1 MKVAAFGLFLGVLL
15 FLVVEDPIVAGGLGL
30 LAVAGYAELG
40 GLRRRIQVLEARAQA
55 ATFMAPMFGDAA
67 LPEPAAAEATV
78 PWSPPVEPP
87 AVPEAEEPRE
97 PREPSTW
104 DRWSSASFGELEELV
119 AGRLLA
125 VVGGIALFLG
135 GVFFLGLAFSRGWI
149 GPEMRV
155 AIGLVASVVLFGVGG
170 WLLRGPRQIVAHV
183 LVAVGLGV
191 FTLAMFA
198 ATRLYGFFPPE
209 FGVAAALVAAA
220 AAAALAIRFDAQL
233 VAVFGLV
240 AVLAS
245 PPVMGASATLVT
257 LQFIGVALAGT
268 TAIALFR
275 SWRWLPCLAF
285 ILAAPQLA
293 SYVMG
298 EPPTGIALA
307 AIAGF
312 WLLNA
317 IAAAGDELLV
327 RRSIL
332 HPASATLLLASAA
345 LVVALGFVVLEGDLE
360 RWRGLYLLAVAVAH
374 LAMAAVFLIRDGDRH
389 PFGMLAA
396 GTGIAVVTMA
406 VPIQLGAEW
415 VPLAWASE
423 AVALTW
429 IYAERQHRFAGL
441 AAVVLGILTAGHLV
455 AVEYPLLVVT
465 APAADAIPF
474 LNPSGLALGFVLAAA
489 AVVVLLLR
497 RRHEQVA
504 VGAAAAALT
513 AMAVPHELTG
523 IAEVLALT
531 AIGVGA
537 LVTQRA
543 ALGVPLSLPSVPGG
557 SAYAER
563 ALYAAAGI
571 AGMALMTAFFDALP
585 LVTFIERIGSTAIP
599 AGRPFLTDVAAIA
612 VIVAGGAVIVGVA
625 NAGRWLPAGL
635 LVAAAVVAYLLPFE
649 IGAAL
654 AVAGW
659 AGLAVA
665 LAAGA
670 RRIGTALAIGS
681 RVLAGAAIL
690 ETLAVVAPVGRLVVQ
705 PAALGEAAVLNGG
718 VLATVAVTA
727 LLAGLALL
735 LPASDRVRRAAAYAL
750 GPAAVY
756 AVSVMVVDLFQVQ
769 VGGSDLAVEELQ
781 KQAQVALSVLWAVI
795 GAVATVV
802 GLRIGSAPVR
812 LFGLGLLGVVTVK
825 VFVVDLAALDIAYR
839 VLSFVALGI
848 LLLIAAYL
856 YARMNPRS
864 GRNADPPSKVL
875 SGQRPGRGEL

>member
-1 MKVAAFGLFLGVLL
+1 M
-15 FLVVEDPIVAGGLGL
+15 
-30 LAVAGYAELG
+30 
-40 GLRRRIQVLEARAQA
+40 
-55 ATFMAPMFGDAA
+55 
-67 LPEPAAAEATV
+67 EPTA
-78 PWSPPVEPP
+78 
-87 AVPEAEEPRE
+87 
-97 PREPSTW
+97 W
-104 DRWSSASFGELEELV
+104 DRWRSASFSELEELV

-155 AIGLVASVVLFGVGG
+155 AIGLVAGVVLFGMGG

-220 AAAALAIRFDAQL
+220 AAAALAVRFDAQL

-245 PPVMGASATLVT
+245 PPLMGASATLVT
-257 LQFIGVALAGT
+257 LLFIGAALAGT

-275 SWRWLPCLAF
+275 SWRWLPSLAF
-285 ILAAPQLA
+285 VLAAPQLS

-298 EPPTGIALA
+298 EPPLGVALA

-317 IAAAGDELLV
+317 IAAAGEELLM
-327 RRSIL
+327 RRSRL

-345 LVVALGFVVLEGDLE
+345 LAIALGFIVLEGDLA
-360 RWRGLYLLAVAVAH
+360 RWRGMYLLALAGAH
-374 LAMAAVFLIRDGDRH
+374 LAMAAMFLIREGDRH

-423 AVALTW
+423 AVALAW

-441 AAVVLGILTAGHLV
+441 AAVVLGTLTAGHLV
-455 AVEYPLLVVT
+455 VVEYPLFVVT
-465 APAADAIPF
+465 APAADAVPF
-474 LNPSGLALGFVLAAA
+474 LNPSGLALGFVLGAA
-489 AVVVLLLR
+489 AVAVLLLR
-497 RRHEQVA
+497 RRHEQIA
-504 VGAAAAALT
+504 VGAAAVGLL
-513 AMAVPHELTG
+513 AMAVPYELAG
-523 IAEVLALT
+523 IAEALALT
-531 AIGVGA
+531 TIGVGT

-543 ALGVPLSLPSVPGG
+543 ALGIPLRLPSSPGG
-557 SAYAER
+557 TSYAER
-563 ALYAAAGI
+563 ALYATAGI
-571 AGMALMTAFFDALP
+571 AGVALMTAFFEALP
-585 LVTFIERIGSTAIP
+585 LVTFVERLGSTAIP
-599 AGRPFLTDVAAIA
+599 AGRPFLTEAAAIA

-625 NAGRWLPAGL
+625 NAGRWLPAGM
-635 LVAAAVVAYLLPFE
+635 LVAAAVAAYLLPFE

-659 AGLAVA
+659 AALAVA
-665 LAAGA
+665 LAAAA
-670 RRIGTALAIGS
+670 RRIGPALATGS
-681 RVLAGAAIL
+681 RALAVAAIA

-705 PAALGEAAVLNGG
+705 EAALGETAVLNGG
-718 VLATVAVTA
+718 VLAAVAVTA
-727 LLAGLALL
+727 MLAGLALL
-735 LPASDRVRRAAAYAL
+735 HPAGDRARRWAAYAL

-756 AVSVMVVDLFQVQ
+756 AISVMAVDLFQVQ
-769 VGGSDLAVEELQ
+769 VGGGGMAVEELQ
-781 KQAQVALSVLWAVI
+781 KQAQVSLSVLWAVI

-848 LLLIAAYL
+848 LLLVAAYL

-864 GRNADPPSKVL
+864 GRDAHPPSEVL